1 MSGFCVDSLRRWER
15 ALQEEIMRIAVI
27 GAGAIGGMLAV
38 RLALSGQAVTVVD
51 QGAHLEAIRANG
63 VKLLHHDGRE
73 ELARVRAAASCA
85 QAGAQDLVFLALKAY
100 VLEAVAPQMPAL
112 FGHDTIVVPL
122 QNGLPWWYFQNF
134 SGPHAG
140 YRLQTADPNGTIE
153 RSIEPSRLIGCVVYP
168 AGEIAAPG
176 VIRHLEGDR
185 FPVGELDGSESAR
198 VKTLSETLTAA
209 GLKSPVLADIRSE
222 IWLKLWGNMSF
233 NPISALTH
241 ATLVDICEE
250 PTTRALAADM
260 MREAQAIAAKL
271 GVTFRVP
278 LEKRIEGATK
288 VGKHK
293 TSTLQD
299 IEAGRDVEVDAL
311 IGSVIELGTLTATP
325 IPATRAVHA
334 MLKLLVKTMRE
345 QHARVALQP
354 LPSP

>member
-1 MSGFCVDSLRRWER
+1 
-15 ALQEEIMRIAVI
+15 MRIAVI

-38 RLALSGQAVTVVD
+38 RLSLAGQSVTVVD
-51 QGAHLEAIRANG
+51 QGAHLDAIRANG
-63 VKLLHHDGRE
+63 IKLLHHDDRE
-73 ELARVRAAASCA
+73 ELARNVRAVASCRE
-85 QAGAQDLVFLALKAY
+85 AGAQDLVFLALKAY
-100 VLEAVAPQMPAL
+100 VLESVAPQMRPL
-112 FGHDTIVVPL
+112 FGADTIVVPL

-140 YRLQTADPNGTIE
+140 YRLQTADPNGTLE
-153 RSIEPSRLIGCVVYP
+153 QNIEPRRLIGCVVYP
-168 AGEIAAPG
+168 AGEIVAPG

-198 VKTLSETLTAA
+198 AKSVSETLVAA
-209 GLKSPVLADIRSE
+209 GLKAPILADIRSE

-250 PTTRALAADM
+250 PATRELAADM
-260 MREAQAIAAKL
+260 MHEAQAIAGKL

-278 LEKRIEGATK
+278 LEKRIEGAAK

-311 IGSVIELGTLTATP
+311 IGSVIELGALTATP

-334 MLKLLVKTMRE
+334 MLKLLVRTMRE
-345 QHARVALQP
+345 QHARVVLQS
-354 LPSP
+354 L

>member
-1 MSGFCVDSLRRWER
+1 
-15 ALQEEIMRIAVI
+15 MRIAVI

-38 RLALSGQAVTVVD
+38 RLALSEQTVTVVE
-51 QGAHLEAIRANG
+51 QGAHLDAIRANG
-63 VKLLHHDGRE
+63 LKLLHHDGSE
-73 ELARVRAAASCA
+73 ELARDVRAVASCEE
-85 QAGAQDLVFLALKAY
+85 AGEQDLVFLALKAY
-100 VLEAVAPQMPAL
+100 VLEAVAPQMRPL
-112 FGHDTIVVPL
+112 FGDETAVVPL

-153 RSIEPSRLIGCVVYP
+153 RSIEPRRLIGCVVYP

-198 VKTLSETLTAA
+198 VKNVSATLVAA
-209 GLKSPVLADIRSE
+209 GLKAPVLADIRSE

-241 ATLVDICEE
+241 ATMVDICEE
-250 PTTRALAADM
+250 PATRELAADM
-260 MREAQAIAAKL
+260 MREAQAIAEKL

-278 LEKRIEGATK
+278 LEKRIEGAAK

-299 IEAGRDVEVDAL
+299 VEAGREVEVNAL

-334 MLKLLVKTMRE
+334 MLKLLVRTMRE
-345 QHARVALQP
+345 QRARVVLQP
-354 LPSP
+354 A

>member
-1 MSGFCVDSLRRWER
+1 
-15 ALQEEIMRIAVI
+15 MRIAVI

-63 VKLLHHDGRE
+63 LKLLHHDGRE

-209 GLKSPVLADIRSE
+209 GLKSPILADIRSE

-278 LEKRIEGATK
+278 LEKRIEGAAK

>member
-1 MSGFCVDSLRRWER
+1 
-15 ALQEEIMRIAVI
+15 MRIAVV

-38 RLALSGQAVTVVD
+38 RLALAGQAVTIVD

-63 VKLLHHDGRE
+63 LKLVHHDGSE
-73 ELARVRAAASCA
+73 EVAGNIRAAASGA
-85 QAGAQDLVFLALKAY
+85 EAGAQDLVFLALKAY
-100 VLEAVAPQMPAL
+100 VLEAVAPQMPPL
-112 FGHDTIVVPL
+112 FNHDTVVVPL

-134 SGPHAG
+134 TGPHAG
-140 YRLQTADPNGTIE
+140 YRLESADPNGTIE
-153 RSIEPSRLIGCVVYP
+153 RSIEARRLIGCVVYP

-198 VKTLSETLTAA
+198 VRMVSDTLVGA
-209 GLKSPVLADIRSE
+209 GLKAPILADIRSE

-250 PTTRALAADM
+250 PATRELAADM
-260 MREAQAIAAKL
+260 MCEAQAVAGKL

-278 LEKRIEGATK
+278 LEKRIEGAAK

-299 IEAGRDVEVDAL
+299 IEAGRDVEVGAL
-311 IGSVIELGTLTATP
+311 IGSVIELGALTATP

-334 MLKLLVKTMRE
+334 LLKLLVRTMRE
-345 QHARVALQP
+345 QHARVVVQP
-354 LPSP
+354 L

>member
-1 MSGFCVDSLRRWER
+1 
-15 ALQEEIMRIAVI
+15 MRIAVI
-27 GAGAIGGMLAV
+27 GAGAIGGMVAV
-38 RLALSGQAVTVVD
+38 RLALSGQTVTVVD
-51 QGAHLEAIRANG
+51 QGAHLDAIRSKG
-63 VKLLHHDGRE
+63 LRLLHHDGRE
-73 ELARVRAAASCA
+73 EHVQNVSAVASCGE
-85 QAGAQDLVFLALKAY
+85 AGMQDLVFLALKAY

-112 FGHDTIVVPL
+112 FDDDTIVVPL

-134 SGPHAG
+134 RGPHAG

-153 RSIEPSRLIGCVVYP
+153 HNIEPSRLIGCVVYP

-198 VKTLSETLTAA
+198 VKSLSDTLTAA
-209 GLKSPVLADIRSE
+209 GLKAPVLADIRSE

-250 PTTRALAADM
+250 PATRELAAEM

-278 LEKRIEGATK
+278 LEKRIEGAAK

-334 MLKLLVKTMRE
+334 MLKLLVRTMRE
-345 QHARVALQP
+345 QRARVVLQP
-354 LPSP
+354 A

>member
-1 MSGFCVDSLRRWER
+1 
-15 ALQEEIMRIAVI
+15 
-27 GAGAIGGMLAV
+27 
-38 RLALSGQAVTVVD
+38 
-51 QGAHLEAIRANG
+51 
-63 VKLLHHDGRE
+63 
-73 ELARVRAAASCA
+73 
-85 QAGAQDLVFLALKAY
+85 
-100 VLEAVAPQMPAL
+100 
-112 FGHDTIVVPL
+112 VPL

-209 GLKSPVLADIRSE
+209 GLKSPILADIRSE

-278 LEKRIEGATK
+278 LEKRIEGAAK

-311 IGSVIELGTLTATP
+311 IGSVIELGTLTATA

-334 MLKLLVKTMRE
+334 MLKLLVRTMRE

>member
-1 MSGFCVDSLRRWER
+1 
-15 ALQEEIMRIAVI
+15 MRIAVI

-38 RLALSGQAVTVVD
+38 RLALSGQTVTVVD
-51 QGAHLEAIRANG
+51 QGPHLDAIRRSG
-63 VKLLHHDGRE
+63 LKLIHHDGPE
-73 ELARVRAAASCA
+73 EIAERLRAVGSCA
-85 QAGAQDLVFLALKAY
+85 EAGAQDLVFLALKAY
-100 VLEAVAPQMPAL
+100 VLEAVAPQMRPL
-112 FGHDTIVVPL
+112 FGDDTIVVPL

-140 YRLQTADPNGTIE
+140 HRLHTADPNGTIE
-153 RSIEPSRLIGCVVYP
+153 RSIEARRLIGCVVYP

-198 VKTLSETLTAA
+198 VKSVSERLVAA
-209 GLKSPVLADIRSE
+209 GLKAPILADIRSE

-250 PTTRALAADM
+250 PATRELAADM
-260 MREAQAIAAKL
+260 MREAQAIAGKL

-278 LEKRIEGATK
+278 LEKRIEGAAK

-299 IEAGRDVEVDAL
+299 VEAGREVEVDAL
-311 IGSVIELGTLTATP
+311 IGSVIELGMLTATP

-334 MLKLLVKTMRE
+334 LLKLLARTMHE
-345 QHARVALQP
+345 QRARVVLQALP
-354 LPSP
+354 